1 MMSLVL
7 RIVLTALVLA
17 AFTAPAWA
25 CDGTPPKLVNKDK
38 QAYEYEI
45 VCGSKTE
52 KKSIPAGASQ
62 ELREKSGCKLV
73 LGQNKPTKLF
83 TEMVCTIKGGKLS
96 CDLL

>member
-1 MMSLVL
+1 MMTFVM
-7 RIVLTALVLA
+7 RIAIAALVLA

-25 CDGTPPKLVNKDK
+25 CDGVPPKLINKDK
-38 QAYEYEI
+38 QAHSYEI

-52 KKSIPAGASQ
+52 KKSIPAGGTQ

-73 LGQNKPTKLF
+73 LGKNKPTKLF
-83 TEMVCTIKGGKLS
+83 TEMVCTIQGGKLS